1 MSFDPF
7 WGVGGGSPP
16 AVLIFSTMVRDEHLP
31 ICKAALDVTVRFEKL
46 VAEAQMDLG
55 RLRERSVRW
64 QFVGRVQQ

>member
-1 MSFDPF
+1 
-7 WGVGGGSPP
+7 
-16 AVLIFSTMVRDEHLP
+16 MVRDEHLP